1 MKYDIKIDSFGTKR
15 YFLNRVLHREE
26 GPAIE
31 YIDGE
36 KHWYK
41 NGELHRENGPAIE
54 RANGTKKWYKMES
67 IIERMVQLVNIAVE
81 INHGIM
87 MAHTMVQIIILLI
100 NLGKNLLK
108 L

>member
-87 MAHTMVQIIILLI
+87 ILTFS
-100 NLGKNLLK
+100 
-108 L
+108 